1 VVLFKM
7 LIKDIRF
14 WIILFFLLRLYGIT
28 NPPLEVSHNWR
39 QTTVTMPARNF
50 LEVDNNILFPRVDF
64 AGEKTGITGMEF
76 PLLNYLIYLMS
87 VVFGYAHWYGRLIN
101 LFISSIGLFYFYKL
115 VKKYFSE
122 SMAFN
127 ATFILLFSIWFTF
140 SRKIM
145 PDTFSVTLIIIGIY
159 YGTNYLEQKNNFKN
173 LMLYF
178 FFVLFG
184 LLSKLPSGCLL
195 TLFIPFVFQLQNQRQ
210 EKFYFLFFSLVA
222 VSISSIYY
230 FYWVPYLTSQF
241 QFEHFFMGKGIVKGM
256 FEIFNDLYNAAQR
269 FCLDALQVIAFILF
283 VFGIGLAIKNK
294 NHRLLVVF
302 ISCFCAFLLI
312 VFKAGLTFTH
322 HSYYMV
328 PFVPVMALVAANAIE
343 QINKPKIKWLLLMLI
358 LIEAIANK
366 YDDFIIKPNALA
378 ISSLE
383 VELNKVS
390 QKDDLIAINSGF
402 VPTPMYFAHRKGWI
416 CSNEQFLNNNY
427 VEILKSLGL
436 KQIVI
441 LKKVF
446 GTEQRLAYHIL
457 FENEHYIIYQI

>member
-1 VVLFKM
+1 
-7 LIKDIRF
+7 
-14 WIILFFLLRLYGIT
+14 
-28 NPPLEVSHNWR
+28 
-39 QTTVTMPARNF
+39 MPARNF
-50 LEVDNNILFPRVDF
+50 LEIDNNIFYPRVDF

-87 VVFGYAHWYGRLIN
+87 LVFGYAHWYGRLIN
-101 LFISSIGLFYFYKL
+101 LIISSIGLLYFYKIIE
-115 VKKYFSE
+115 KYFSK

-127 ATFILLFSIWFTF
+127 ATFILLFSIWFTY

-145 PDTFSVTLIIIGIY
+145 PDTFSSSLILIGIY
-159 YGTNYLEQKNNFKN
+159 FGSNYIDEHRSFKN
-173 LMLYF
+173 IVFYF
-178 FFVLFG
+178 LFTLFG

-195 TLFIPFVFQLQNQRQ
+195 AVFVPLVMQHKQSLKPNLI
-210 EKFYFLFFSLVA
+210 FLLFSLIA
-222 VSISSIYY
+222 ILLSALYY
-230 FYWVPYLTSQF
+230 FYWVPYLTTHYQF
-241 QFEHFFMGKGIVKGM
+241 DHFFMGKGIVKGM
-256 FEIFNDLYNAAQR
+256 MEVFGDLNNAALR

-294 NHRLLVVF
+294 DHRLLIVF

-328 PFVPVMALVAANAIE
+328 PFVPVMALLAANAFE
-343 QINKPKIKWLLLMLI
+343 QFNKPKIKWLLLTLI

-378 ISSLE
+378 ITSLE

-390 QKDDLIAINSGF
+390 QKVDLIAINSGF

-427 VEILKSLGL
+427 VEVLKSLGL

-446 GTEQRLAYHIL
+446 GTEQRLAFKIL